1 MGKKYDKSPSK
12 RKFLKKGAGKKLAL
26 KVSKKNNQIRFNY
39 SDEEVLIIDKIENK
53 KQSPN

>member
-1 MGKKYDKSPSK
+1 
-12 RKFLKKGAGKKLAL
+12 LKKGAGKKLAL